1 MGHST
6 TQARKRLTL
15 PLQLRAKMIGGAMF
29 VSGFMGLIISAKL
42 DPLSAHVER
51 VIDGDTIQVRFESKR
66 YTVRL
71 IGVDTP
77 ETKHPT
83 KPVQYFGREASAFT
97 KAALAGKTVLLQK
110 DRTGDTVRPLRALAS
125 LRPAGR
131 RQLQRPAHPRR
142 LRSCLPAL
150 SLLEADGVYTTGRTS
165 SAARNRLMEPPLG
178 SQPCPLGLVQPL
190 QPGGRSQ
197 AGRGS
202 PQGRPGRPLFAPI
215 KSPRSIDPE
224 SPAEPREGDNPFRS
238 APNPSQRLPD
248 KPGARL
254 RHVSA
259 LPVRR
264 VRFGPSQLPR
274 QNASLTF
281 GVCHSRCFCRPWPV
295 TGAGGAFLP
304 RQRLGVFR
312 HSRAER
318 KTLTN
323 P

>member
-1 MGHST
+1 
-6 TQARKRLTL
+6 
-15 PLQLRAKMIGGAMF
+15 
-29 VSGFMGLIISAKL
+29 
-42 DPLSAHVER
+42 
-51 VIDGDTIQVRFESKR
+51 
-66 YTVRL
+66 
-71 IGVDTP
+71 
-77 ETKHPT
+77 
-83 KPVQYFGREASAFT
+83 
-97 KAALAGKTVLLQK
+97 
-110 DRTGDTVRPLRALAS
+110 
-125 LRPAGR
+125 
-131 RQLQRPAHPRR
+131 
-142 LRSCLPAL
+142 
-150 SLLEADGVYTTGRTS
+150 
-165 SAARNRLMEPPLG
+165 MEPPLG

-274 QNASLTF
+274 QKRFARLRRLSLALLL
-281 GVCHSRCFCRPWPV
+281 SALPV

-304 RQRLGVFR
+304 RQGLGVFR
-312 HSRAER
+312 HAWVSEKRSQ
-318 KTLTN
+318 TLN
-323 P
+323 SGEKHYG